1 MVKTNDVTADGT
13 PILKQE
19 YGLALGRVTNNT
31 KESVWM
37 YRMGHNRIVPR
48 RVIKAVQMTDAWRN
62 YLSEL
67 AKKSPID
74 PAHFF
79 EFKSTL
85 AYGPS
90 YLKIEVRK
98 VEEQIVERTQMPTP
112 QPVPAPI
119 IPAIVAPAS
128 PGPVAAVPLKVTLHK
143 NSSKYASRQLL

>member
-1 MVKTNDVTADGT
+1 MVKTNDGTTDGT

-19 YGLALGRVTNNT
+19 YGLTLGRVTNT
-31 KESVWM
+31 KGSVWT

-48 RVIKAVQMTDAWRN
+48 RVIKAAQMTDAWRN
-62 YLSEL
+62 YLNDL
-67 AKKSPID
+67 AKRSPID

-90 YLKIEVRK
+90 DSKIKERK

-112 QPVPAPI
+112 QPAPESF
-119 IPAIVAPAS
+119 IPAIVA
-128 PGPVAAVPLKVTLHK
+128 
-143 NSSKYASRQLL
+143 LLPPDQ